1 MNRLT
6 GLLNTSV
13 GQKHTLAASGLALV
27 GFLVAHLVGN
37 LTIFQGRET
46 MNAYADWLQGH
57 PLIWAARAGLLGIFL
72 VHTTLAIRLAWD
84 NHKSRPIAYSHR
96 SYQDAHVLSRYIVLT
111 GVLVLSFVVYHI
123 LHFTLGVVQPEHATL
138 LDAAG
143 RHDVYGMVVQG
154 FRVPAVAIS
163 YVVAM
168 GVLALHLLHGL
179 ASLLQTFGLN
189 HASYFPAMRVGATV
203 TVLMIALANASIPV
217 SAAMGWIEP

>member
-13 GQKHTLAASGLALV
+13 GQKLTLAASGVALI
-27 GFLVAHLVGN
+27 GFLVAHLIGN

-57 PLIWAARAGLLGIFL
+57 PLLWAARAGLLGIFL
-72 VHTTLAIRLAWD
+72 LHTVLAIRLAWD
-84 NHKSRPIAYSHR
+84 NHQSRPVAYTTR
-96 SYQDAHVLSRYIVLT
+96 TYQDAAVLSRYIVLT
-111 GVLVLSFVVYHI
+111 GLLVLAFLVYHI
-123 LHFTLGVVQPEHATL
+123 LHFTVGVVQPEHATL

-168 GVLALHLLHGL
+168 AILALHLLHGL
-179 ASLLQTFGLN
+179 SSLLQTFGLN
-189 HASYFPAMRVGATV
+189 HASYFPAMRIGATV
-203 TVLMIALANASIPV
+203 TVLAIALANASIPV
-217 SAAMGWIEP
+217 SAVMGWIEP